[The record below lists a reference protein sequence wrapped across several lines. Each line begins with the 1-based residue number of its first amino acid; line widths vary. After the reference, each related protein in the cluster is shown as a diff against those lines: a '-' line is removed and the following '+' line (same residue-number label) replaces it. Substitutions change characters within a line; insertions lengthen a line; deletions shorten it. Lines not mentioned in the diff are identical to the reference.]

1 MGKRDDL
8 RGLKDVIV
16 GRLIPAGTGL
26 AYHQAH
32 KAMELAERLERATQ
46 AFEEPPVTEQMT
58 TASAAEPAED
68 ADSEEEVRPMVDP
81 FASLTTKLR
90 LKLIRSCQLNPPT
103 QQRLPSLMRIAKVL
117 NKQQSD

>member
-1 MGKRDDL
+1 M
-8 RGLKDVIV
+8 IV

-58 TASAAEPAED
+58 TASAAEPA
-68 ADSEEEVRPMVDP
+68 DSEEEVRPMVDP
-81 FASLTTKLR
+81 FAFIDHKAPVEADPKLSV
-90 LKLIRSCQLNPPT
+90 KPADAAASSEPDAD
-103 QQRLPSLMRIAKVL
+103 SKGAE
-117 NKQQSD
+117 

>member
-8 RGLKDVIV
+8 RGLKENVIV

-58 TASAAEPAED
+58 TASATEPAED

-81 FASLTTKLR
+81 FAFIDHKAPVEADPKLSV
-90 LKLIRSCQLNPPT
+90 KPAEAAA
-103 QQRLPSLMRIAKVL
+103 PSEPDADSKGAE
-117 NKQQSD
+117 

>member
-8 RGLKDVIV
+8 RGLKENVIV

-46 AFEEPPVTEQMT
+46 AFEEPPITEQMT

-81 FASLTTKLR
+81 FAFIDHKAPVEADPKLSV
-90 LKLIRSCQLNPPT
+90 KPADAAASSEPDAD
-103 QQRLPSLMRIAKVL
+103 SKGAE
-117 NKQQSD
+117 